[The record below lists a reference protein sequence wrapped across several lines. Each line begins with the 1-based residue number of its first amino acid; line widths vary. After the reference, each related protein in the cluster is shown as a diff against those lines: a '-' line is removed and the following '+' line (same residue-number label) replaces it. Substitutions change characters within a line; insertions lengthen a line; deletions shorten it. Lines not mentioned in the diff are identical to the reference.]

1 MLTDGDTAVGA
12 TEVDV
17 ALRDGRHA
25 QLVVGPGEECC
36 EGAGKHHITVP
47 YGATYRHAH
56 LQKEERERETEL
68 HTADLD
74 QINLDYHT
82 DYHEIWFPD
91 NDFDDLLTFI

>member
-56 LQKEERERETEL
+56 L
-68 HTADLD
+68 
-74 QINLDYHT
+74 
-82 DYHEIWFPD
+82 
-91 NDFDDLLTFI
+91 